1 MLRVVKICLVLVALS
16 VSTAIGQE
24 RSTAEQ
30 LQDISVTIDSGAGQG
45 SGVVIT
51 REVELS
57 KTNKN
62 KVTVNFVWTAGH
74 VVDNLRSTRTVVE
87 KGAKKEI
94 VQFNDANVVQEL
106 QEDGRKVGE
115 VRMTGKVIKW
125 SHPEDGDDL
134 ALLFLYKKNFVNNSA
149 KFYLEDKVVPV
160 GTHVLNVGSALG
172 QFGSNSVLPGIISQ
186 TGRVLDINQSGGVV
200 FDQTSTPSYPGC
212 SGSGVYFEDGPD
224 KAKMV
229 GMLVRGAGPGFNFIV
244 PVRRMKEWAKTNG
257 VYWAMDEKVIIPSLE
272 EILKLPVDDIGTK
285 APNAEKHPV
294 DHDDEMK
301 YPYLLK
307 IKD

>member
-1 MLRVVKICLVLVALS
+1 MKFKLFSVALVLIVTLAVGKS
-16 VSTAIGQE
+16 SGQE

-45 SGVVIT
+45 SGVIIT
-51 REVELS
+51 REVNLK
-57 KTNKN
+57 KTGKETA
-62 KVTVNFVWTAGH
+62 KVNFIWTAGH
-74 VVDNLRSTRTVVE
+74 VIDNLRSTRTVVDKGSE
-87 KGAKKEI
+87 KKV
-94 VQFNDANVVQEL
+94 VQFNDATIVQEL
-106 QEDGRKVGE
+106 QDGGRKVGE
-115 VRMTGKVIKW
+115 IRMSGKVIKW

-134 ALLFLYKKNFVNNSA
+134 GLLLLYKKNFVSNSA

-186 TGRVLDINQSGGVV
+186 TGRVLDINASGGVV

-244 PVRRMKEWAKTNG
+244 PVRRMKDWAKVNN
-257 VYWAMDEKVIIPSLE
+257 VSWALDEKETVPSLE
-272 EILKLPVDDIGTK
+272 EILKLPVDDVGAK
-285 APNAEKHPV
+285 APTESHTEHK
-294 DHDDEMK
+294 DEMEF
-301 YPYLLK
+301 PYLLK
-307 IKD
+307 RN